1 MEIPRFVENPISK
14 DRVTNFKEIL
24 KDIDNEILENPH
36 NHHPV
41 VTEIIQNLS
50 KSDMETSSVGQIT
63 TSQVLVKEDLKIG
76 DKGEIE
82 MDSTQEGFQ
91 MGWAELKGDIKG
103 NRVGKKEGLKKAQA
117 LKNVPC
123 GPSNKPNV
131 SHG

>member
-1 MEIPRFVENPISK
+1 
-14 DRVTNFKEIL
+14 
-24 KDIDNEILENPH
+24 
-36 NHHPV
+36 
-41 VTEIIQNLS
+41 
-50 KSDMETSSVGQIT
+50 METSSVGQIT

-103 NRVGKKEGLKKAQA
+103 NRVGKKEGLKNAQA